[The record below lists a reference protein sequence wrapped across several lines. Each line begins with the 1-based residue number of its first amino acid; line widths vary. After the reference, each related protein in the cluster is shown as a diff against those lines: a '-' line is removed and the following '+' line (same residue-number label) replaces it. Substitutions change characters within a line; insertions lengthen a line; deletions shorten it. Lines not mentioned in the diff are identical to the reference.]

1 MAGPGAA
8 VTGSPGSVTSHS
20 RSWGNRVT
28 DSISIDYFTDV
39 LCVWAW
45 ISQPRLQELNEQ
57 WGDRVTVR
65 HRYMDIFGDA
75 HGKIRARWGGDEGF
89 DKFSAHV
96 HESAEAYP
104 EAAVHR
110 DIWQHTRPTG
120 SQPAH
125 LYIKA
130 VELTNGADV
139 AREYALEIRRAF
151 FVEARDVSEA
161 DVLMQ
166 LARDINIAR
175 SELEGPLDDGT
186 AFAALSHDLQEAREQ
201 HLRGSPTWVLNEGR
215 QVLFGNVGYRILHA
229 NIEELLRTDAG
240 GASWC

>member
-1 MAGPGAA
+1 M
-8 VTGSPGSVTSHS
+8 TDQS
-20 RSWGNRVT
+20 RSLT
-28 DSISIDYFTDV
+28 SEIHMPDSITIDYFTDV

-57 WGDRVTVR
+57 WEGRVTVR

-75 HGKIRARWGGDEGF
+75 HHKIRERWGNDEGF
-89 DKFSAHV
+89 ANFSAHV
-96 HESAEAYP
+96 HKSAEAYP

-110 DIWQHTRPTG
+110 DIWQHTRPTS

-125 LYIKA
+125 QYIKA
-130 VELTNGADV
+130 VALTSGEAV

-151 FVEARDVSEA
+151 FVEARDVSHVEE
-161 DVLMQ
+161 LSQ
-166 LARDINIAR
+166 LARGINIATD
-175 SELEGPLDDGT
+175 ELQQALDDG
-186 AFAALSHDLQEAREQ
+186 AALAALSHDLQDARQQ

>member
-1 MAGPGAA
+1 M
-8 VTGSPGSVTSHS
+8 S
-20 RSWGNRVT
+20 
-28 DSISIDYFTDV
+28 DSITVDYFTDV

-45 ISQPRLQELNEQ
+45 ISQPRLQELDEQ
-57 WGDRVTVR
+57 WEGRVTVR

-75 HGKIRARWGGDEGF
+75 HRKIRERWGQEDGF
-89 DKFSAHV
+89 GNFSAHV
-96 HESAEAYP
+96 HESAAAYP

-130 VELTNGADV
+130 VELTSGAAV

-151 FVEARDVSEA
+151 FVEARDISHA
-161 DVLMQ
+161 DVLSQ
-166 LARDINIAR
+166 LARDFNIPHG
-175 SELEGPLDDGT
+175 ELQRPLDDGT
-186 AFAALSHDLQEAREQ
+186 ALAALSHDLQDAREQ

-229 NIEELLRTDAG
+229 NIEELLRTDTD